1 MNKKNNNYIIEL
13 NGEPDNLQQQCRL
26 FIQRLSESYNKFQ
39 KDLKDNEEKWKPYLN
54 KELIVFTPQEIATK
68 SPLTIIDAPWGNG
81 KTYFIEEVGKY
92 FFDHQYEIKKKQ
104 NIPFEKIIIIDTW
117 KYSSSGNVVEQVMI
131 ELFSV
136 LSSKSDKN
144 KENWKKVGKFFWNK
158 IVIPIANDKIGTDFD
173 KFDEQKN
180 FDKLINEIEKNKPKK
195 TIIFFDNIE
204 RLGSSALDVLKAIQ
218 KLSSF
223 NFFCFI
229 FPLYYKKLHDI
240 SEGINGEF
248 PIDKFINLSH
258 FKLENDYT
266 NLLKKEGFDNEFSK
280 VINSCL
286 KNDESNDNL
295 TIREVKKIFEH
306 NKLNILYQEK
316 GTFDFISKFCKIIN
330 IYNKIKVKEYL
341 SGFLN
346 VFLTSLEEQK
356 NIFNNEI
363 QKLDDKEI
371 FKIIPENIKNELIGY
386 LWYEKNIKGIEIEKI
401 ENFFNEEIKK
411 YNNSIANKEILFNN
425 AMQMQY
431 PLAKKWNEE
440 INEETTLKSKYI
452 ELLNKNTNDQ
462 TNLYIYLIDIL
473 QKIFDIFPKTLDIIN
488 NPLKE
493 KENKLFLELIKK
505 WDDQELKIF
514 SLKNDAEKNE
524 FLDFILEI
532 N

>member
-1 MNKKNNNYIIEL
+1 M
-13 NGEPDNLQQQCRL
+13 
-26 FIQRLSESYNKFQ
+26 
-39 KDLKDNEEKWKPYLN
+39 
-54 KELIVFTPQEIATK
+54 
-68 SPLTIIDAPWGNG
+68 
-81 KTYFIEEVGKY
+81 
-92 FFDHQYEIKKKQ
+92 
-104 NIPFEKIIIIDTW
+104 
-117 KYSSSGNVVEQVMI
+117 
-131 ELFSV
+131 
-136 LSSKSDKN
+136 
-144 KENWKKVGKFFWNK
+144 
-158 IVIPIANDKIGTDFD
+158 GTDFD

-180 FDKLINEIEKNKPKK
+180 FDKLINEIEKNKPEK

-258 FKLENDYT
+258 FKLENNYT

-316 GTFDFISKFCKIIN
+316 GAFAFISKFCKIIN
-330 IYNKIKVKEYL
+330 RYNKVKVKKYL
-341 SGFLN
+341 SEFLN

-363 QKLDDKEI
+363 EKLDDKEI
-371 FKIIPENIKNELIGY
+371 FKIIAENIKNELITY
-386 LWYEKNIKGIEIEKI
+386 LWYEKNIKEIEIDKI
-401 ENFFNEEIKK
+401 EIFIAEEIVRKDNAIKHKNIILNRSSAYDYSMIKKLNEE
-411 YNNSIANKEILFNN
+411 
-425 AMQMQY
+425 M
-431 PLAKKWNEE
+431 
-440 INEETTLKSKYI
+440 NEETTLKSKCI
-452 ELLNKNTNDQ
+452 ELLNKNTDDQ

-505 WDDQELKIF
+505 WDNQELNIF

-532 N
+532 NY

>member
-13 NGEPDNLQQQCRL
+13 NGEQDNLQQQCRL

-144 KENWKKVGKFFWNK
+144 KENWKKVGKFFLNK
-158 IVIPIANDKIGTDFD
+158 IVIPITNNKIGTDFD

-180 FDKLINEIEKNKPKK
+180 FDKLINKIEKNKPKK

-240 SEGINGEF
+240 REGINEEF

-266 NLLKKEGFDNEFSK
+266 NLLKKEGFDDELSK
-280 VINSCL
+280 VINSFL
-286 KNDESNDNL
+286 KNDESKDNL

-316 GTFDFISKFCKIIN
+316 GAFAFISKFCKIIN
-330 IYNKIKVKEYL
+330 RYNQVKVEEYL
-341 SGFLN
+341 AGFLN
-346 VFLTSLEEQK
+346 VFLTSLEELK

-363 QKLDDKEI
+363 QKLDDREI
-371 FKIIPENIKNELIGY
+371 FKIIPENIKNELIVQF
-386 LWYEKNIKGIEIEKI
+386 WYEKNIKEIEIDKI

-411 YNNSIANKEILFNN
+411 YNTNIATKEEWTIKTLNSNHYNRWRK
-425 AMQMQY
+425 
-431 PLAKKWNEE
+431 E
-440 INEETTLKSKYI
+440 INEETTLKNEYI

-473 QKIFDIFPKTLDIIN
+473 QKILKTFPKTIDIIN

-532 N
+532 NY